1 MSVAWGLRVM
11 HLCGIQN
18 SVKIYVPTAVETVW
32 KIFQSPL
39 RNLFIFSSGI
49 GLYLPIMD
57 QIGILDL
64 HQRNKWKTRGRSAA
78 INGVYM

>member
-1 MSVAWGLRVM
+1 MGFESDAFVRNSDFSENLCTYSSRDSLKNLAESFAEYIYIFFLGL
-11 HLCGIQN
+11 
-18 SVKIYVPTAVETVW
+18 
-32 KIFQSPL
+32 
-39 RNLFIFSSGI
+39 

-64 HQRNKWKTRGRSAA
+64 HQRNTWKTLGRSAA

>member
-1 MSVAWGLRVM
+1 MSVAWDLRVM
-11 HLCGIQN
+11 HLCGIQI

-39 RNLFIFSSGI
+39 RNIYNFFLGL

-64 HQRNKWKTRGRSAA
+64 HQRNTWKTLGRSAA